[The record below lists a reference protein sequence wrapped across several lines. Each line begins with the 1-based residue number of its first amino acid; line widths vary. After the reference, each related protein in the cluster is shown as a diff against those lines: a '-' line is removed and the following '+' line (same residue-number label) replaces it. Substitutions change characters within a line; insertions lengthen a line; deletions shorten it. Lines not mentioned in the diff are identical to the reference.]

1 MSEPKKT
8 ESFAGNVMKYS
19 IATYLGFGISGAA
32 LIIKGVLPAESYAVP
47 ASFMAYTMSLMNVGM
62 LGLDQSLLRFYHE
75 PPAGSTGRSMFAAC
89 TRLSVL
95 VMLLVGGIGSIFF
108 AKPLAAAFGLGANGA
123 GLVPF
128 LFLTYLAMEYLEH
141 KAGEKTTHMVR
152 KAGKMGPLIG
162 GVAGV
167 LPQCGFSAAASNL
180 YAGRVITLGTLIAIY
195 LSTSDEMLP
204 ILISEKMDIRFVLG
218 VLGAKAAIGAA
229 AGFVIDL
236 LVRERK
242 MHPHDHV
249 HGHGENDH
257 EEEEHIHEIC
267 EHENCHCEEDGIFLS
282 AVKHT
287 LHITFF
293 IIVIGFVLNTALHFV
308 GEDVLAGLILNR
320 PVLGPVLAGLVGLIP
335 NCAASVTITQLYIS
349 GVISLGAM
357 MSGLLVGAGVGLLV
371 LFRVNP
377 DKKENLK
384 IVGILYV
391 IGVLT
396 GIVINW
402 L

>member
-1 MSEPKKT
+1 MLDVILDT
-8 ESFAGNVMKYS
+8 
-19 IATYLGFGISGAA
+19 
-32 LIIKGVLPAESYAVP
+32 LI
-47 ASFMAYTMSLMNVGM
+47 
-62 LGLDQSLLRFYHE
+62 D
-75 PPAGSTGRSMFAAC
+75 
-89 TRLSVL
+89 SV
-95 VMLLVGGIGSIFF
+95 
-108 AKPLAAAFGLGANGA
+108 K
-123 GLVPF
+123 LVPF

-141 KAGEKTTHMVR
+141 KAGESTVKMVR

-162 GVAGV
+162 GVAGIM
-167 LPQCGFSAAASNL
+167 PQCGFSAAASNL

-204 ILISEKMDIRFVLG
+204 ILISEKADVRFVLG
-218 VLGAKAAIGAA
+218 VLGAKAVIGAI

-236 LVRERK
+236 VIREQK
-242 MHPHDHV
+242 VHHHDHAHTEAV
-249 HGHGENDH
+249 KASSAGASATESDGHVHDDHGHHDEDEH
-257 EEEEHIHEIC
+257 AEHDHIHELC
-267 EHENCHCEEDGIFLS
+267 EHDHCHCEEDGIFLS

-287 LHITFF
+287 LQITFF
-293 IIVIGFVLNTALHFV
+293 IMVIGFVLNLILHFV
-308 GEDVLAGLILNR
+308 GEDALANLILNR
-320 PVLGPVLAGLVGLIP
+320 PVIGPVLAGIVGLIP
-335 NCAASVTITQLYIS
+335 NCAASVTVTQLYLR

-371 LFRVNP
+371 LFRVNS

>member
-1 MSEPKKT
+1 MLDVVLDT
-8 ESFAGNVMKYS
+8 LIDS
-19 IATYLGFGISGAA
+19 I
-32 LIIKGVLPAESYAVP
+32 K
-47 ASFMAYTMSLMNVGM
+47 
-62 LGLDQSLLRFYHE
+62 
-75 PPAGSTGRSMFAAC
+75 
-89 TRLSVL
+89 
-95 VMLLVGGIGSIFF
+95 
-108 AKPLAAAFGLGANGA
+108 
-123 GLVPF
+123 LVPF

-152 KAGKMGPLIG
+152 KAGKLGPLIG

-218 VLGAKAAIGAA
+218 VLGAKAVIGAV

-236 LVRERK
+236 LIREQK
-242 MHPHDHV
+242 VHHHEHPE
-249 HGHGENDH
+249 HGHKHGHSVQSVQVQEAEADSHGHDNHHHDH
-257 EEEEHIHEIC
+257 EEEDHAEQEHIHEIC
-267 EHENCHCEEDGIFLS
+267 EHDNCHCEEDGIFLS

-287 LHITFF
+287 LQITFF
-293 IIVIGFVLNTALHFV
+293 IMVIGFVLNVVLHFV
-308 GEDVLAGLILNR
+308 GEDALANLILNR

-335 NCAASVTITQLYIS
+335 NCAASVTVTQLYLKE
-349 GVISLGAM
+349 VISLGAM

-391 IGVLT
+391 IGVFM
-396 GIVINW
+396 GCVIE
-402 L
+402 LLPIG

>member
-1 MSEPKKT
+1 MSEVIWDT
-8 ESFAGNVMKYS
+8 LIDS
-19 IATYLGFGISGAA
+19 I
-32 LIIKGVLPAESYAVP
+32 K
-47 ASFMAYTMSLMNVGM
+47 
-62 LGLDQSLLRFYHE
+62 
-75 PPAGSTGRSMFAAC
+75 
-89 TRLSVL
+89 
-95 VMLLVGGIGSIFF
+95 
-108 AKPLAAAFGLGANGA
+108 
-123 GLVPF
+123 LVPF

-152 KAGKMGPLIG
+152 KAGKLGPLIG

-204 ILISEKMDIRFVLG
+204 ILISEKMDLRFVLG
-218 VLGAKAAIGAA
+218 VLAAKAVIGAV

-236 LVRERK
+236 LIREQEI
-242 MHPHDHV
+242 HH
-249 HGHGENDH
+249 HGHEHSREEH
-257 EEEEHIHEIC
+257 EHEDEEHIHEIC
-267 EHENCHCEEDGIFLS
+267 EHDNCHCDEDGIFLS

-287 LHITFF
+287 LQITIF
-293 IIVIGFVLNTALHFV
+293 IMIIGFVLNVVLHFV
-308 GEDVLAGLILNR
+308 GEDALANLILNR

-335 NCAASVTITQLYIS
+335 NCAASVTVTQLYLR

-396 GIVINW
+396 GCVINW